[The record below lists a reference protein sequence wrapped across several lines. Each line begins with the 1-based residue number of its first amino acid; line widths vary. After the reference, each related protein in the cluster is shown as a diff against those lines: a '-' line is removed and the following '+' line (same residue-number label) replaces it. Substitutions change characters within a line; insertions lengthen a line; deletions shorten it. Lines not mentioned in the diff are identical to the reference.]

1 MNGFCFLGFIGYWVS
16 AQIELSFFGFL
27 HNLGLVNENL
37 RVFDDWLL
45 FEVLLSNSFSHNLD
59 SVYEIYG
66 FC

>member
-1 MNGFCFLGFIGYWVS
+1 MIGCF
-16 AQIELSFFGFL
+16 FF
-27 HNLGLVNENL
+27 LVG
-37 RVFDDWLL
+37 DDWLL